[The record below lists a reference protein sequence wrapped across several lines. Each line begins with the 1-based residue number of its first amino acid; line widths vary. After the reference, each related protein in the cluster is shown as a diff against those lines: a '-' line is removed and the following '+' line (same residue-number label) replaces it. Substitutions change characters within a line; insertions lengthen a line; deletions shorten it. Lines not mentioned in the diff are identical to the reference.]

1 MARASPAAAS
11 SRLLRCQSRAAAA
24 SRSSLPCEAMVA
36 RGAGRSLRGTARRGG
51 ETPPPAPPR
60 PAPASARP
68 PAGRQPRHAE
78 SRPAPLR
85 GDAAP
90 RPPAGA
96 GRARGASPRR
106 AGARLYPRC
115 RGGDGLARPRRRPDV
130 GGAGR
135 ADPPAGGRGGAAWG
149 APGRRRR
156 CGPRG
161 ARLPPPAAPSAGGGA
176 APGRGGRR
184 GGERRR
190 GVPRVPGRSGC
201 GADRARPAVTGGVTA
216 VPPNLRPAEGGT
228 AGTHGAVPFTCRL
241 KRCLPAS
248 LHPFVPPSL
257 CPMPGRRPEPR
268 SRRGELPAAADMRSF
283 PREGAGKAPARQ
295 QVTSERSP
303 RLPQAPRL
311 LPRRPRDER
320 DNIAAASCSSTHP
333 SVTPVPV
340 FQRQAGLAK

>member
-68 PAGRQPRHAE
+68 PAGREPRHAE

-85 GDAAP
+85 SEGTR
-90 RPPAGA
+90 RPESPAGLG
-96 GRARGASPRR
+96 GRGGRRLGERAPGSSPRS
-106 AGARLYPRC
+106 
-115 RGGDGLARPRRRPDV
+115 RPDV

-156 CGPRG
+156 CGPLG
-161 ARLPPPAAPSAGGGA
+161 ARLAPPARSLAAPSAGGGA
-176 APGRGGRR
+176 APRAGRAEGR

-190 GVPRVPGRSGC
+190 GRPARPRALRLRGETAPAPPSPTESLRVP
-201 GADRARPAVTGGVTA
+201 PT
-216 VPPNLRPAEGGT
+216 LRPAETRTVGD
-228 AGTHGAVPFTCRL
+228 AS
-241 KRCLPAS
+241 RCPVHLPPEVLPPCIS
-248 LHPFVPPSL
+248 PSL
-257 CPMPGRRPEPR
+257 RPSIP
-268 SRRGELPAAADMRSF
+268 LPAAGRPLRDARTAA
-283 PREGAGKAPARQ
+283 GA
-295 QVTSERSP
+295 
-303 RLPQAPRL
+303 
-311 LPRRPRDER
+311 
-320 DNIAAASCSSTHP
+320 
-333 SVTPVPV
+333 PVPP
-340 FQRQAGLAK
+340 G